1 MFAVDGSRNRAPS
14 RNMGYRGRPTYEGSL
29 FEMNLLEEAII
40 DAEERRMRTE
50 METVDS
56 NTATASRTS
65 GISANEISE
74 TFAVQG
80 RLKSPRYYSHHTC
93 RISC

>member
-74 TFAVQG
+74 TLRCARTPEEPK
-80 RLKSPRYYSHHTC
+80 RLQSPHL
-93 RISC
+93 

>member
-74 TFAVQG
+74 TLRCARTPEEPKILQ
-80 RLKSPRYYSHHTC
+80 SPHL
-93 RISC
+93 